1 MKLCRRNCE
10 TLFQPDF
17 SEKLDE
23 LDFSKNLSEEVSTK
37 LNRSQRDETTR
48 EQFCTIPILAR
59 PVSSSYVIPLCGL
72 SIAEA
77 DAVARGSRTSRVRQ
91 RRPDVYLF

>member
-1 MKLCRRNCE
+1 MKLCRRNFE
-10 TLFQPDF
+10 TLFQPDL

-23 LDFSKNLSEEVSTK
+23 RDLSEEVSTV